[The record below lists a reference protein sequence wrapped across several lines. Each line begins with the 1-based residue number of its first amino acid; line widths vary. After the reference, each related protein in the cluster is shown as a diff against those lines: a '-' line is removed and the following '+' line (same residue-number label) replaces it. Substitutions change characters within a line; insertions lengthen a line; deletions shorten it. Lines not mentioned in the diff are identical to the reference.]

1 MSLFWSCLSS
11 FLQHCACF
19 FFFFFSSFLCSVIF
33 TLQLRDLT
41 HLAESSVLLSF
52 YILWF
57 HDSFHG
63 FLFFVSITL
72 EKKVPMGK
80 RKERQKRRKE
90 GNKGKEPTSD
100 SGLELQWKKHP
111 LRHWVG
117 VAFLPTLP
125 ISGQARPPFRPRESF
140 WNWLQ
145 LALLL
150 AAFLRSWLSDH
161 QWFCLQNLVPRWDDK
176 PLLTK
181 QCS

>member
-1 MSLFWSCLSS
+1 MVFIFQLSV
-11 FLQHCACF
+11 
-19 FFFFFSSFLCSVIF
+19 FSDLYSSSQGPGPFGRVRCSP
-33 TLQLRDLT
+33 
-41 HLAESSVLLSF
+41 VLL
-52 YILWF
+52 YPVIPWF
-57 HDSFHG
+57 LPW
-63 FLFFVSITL
+63 LFIFVSITL

-80 RKERQKRRKE
+80 KKERQKRRKE
-90 GNKGKEPTSD
+90 GNKGKEPTYD

-111 LRHWVG
+111 LRQWVG

-125 ISGQARPPFRPRESF
+125 ISGQARPPFRPRKSF

-150 AAFLRSWLSDH
+150 AVFLQSWLSDH

-176 PLLTK
+176 PLVTK